1 MGNKKKNEHKQPKK
15 AKHASVYVL
24 TAPALDSKEITIAG
38 SKVGKNAKFTPKPKN
53 VKVTG
58 TTTTVDVPANSA
70 VLVVTR

>member
-1 MGNKKKNEHKQPKK
+1 
-15 AKHASVYVL
+15 VYVL
-24 TAPALDSKEITIAG
+24 TAPALDSKEITIGG
-38 SKVGKNAKFTPKPKN
+38 SKVGKNAKFTPRPRN